1 MSSTLFIPPMDE
13 ICAFLKISDCIPRH
27 LLHMQNETICQIN
40 LFFIMVIYNF
50 RNVVEDRG
58 TGCKSILRIRKVVR
72 LYESYFDNIS
82 SFADDFNI
90 SQH

>member
-1 MSSTLFIPPMDE
+1 
-13 ICAFLKISDCIPRH
+13 
-27 LLHMQNETICQIN
+27 
-40 LFFIMVIYNF
+40 MVIYNF